1 MNNLN
6 KDLLLSLIRERVYA
20 VTSGNATAPVAKH
33 GEYDPNDSLIN
44 YEEQTERIVGLIHD
58 MTKSIR
64 DGSKHGDLTPQQ
76 MAKIVDFQIARIR
89 RSIDYMSEMIDSFE
103 GEDLDM
109 TTPEI

>member
-1 MNNLN
+1 MSSLN

-20 VTSGNATAPVAKH
+20 VTSGNATAPVARH
-33 GEYDPNDSLIN
+33 GEYDPND
-44 YEEQTERIVGLIHD
+44 EEQTERIVGLIHD